1 MLYHAGA
8 SDRDSERT
16 QTIAEATGLT
26 VANGNEQ
33 KKADAEEDTLR
44 PCSPRD
50 SKSICAFFST
60 NGILRW
66 NLSLFS
72 KNRFLAQVAKAH
84 PLGRTKRDPD
94 RGDVL
99 PEATWGARGEDALF
113 PGEANVVQRNWKKRN
128 RFSKERTDLIS
139 FDIHSHR

>member
-26 VANGNEQ
+26 VTNGNEQ

-60 NGILRW
+60 NGILR
-66 NLSLFS
+66 
-72 KNRFLAQVAKAH
+72 
-84 PLGRTKRDPD
+84 
-94 RGDVL
+94 
-99 PEATWGARGEDALF
+99 
-113 PGEANVVQRNWKKRN
+113 
-128 RFSKERTDLIS
+128 
-139 FDIHSHR
+139 